1 MWECGWGS
9 GWHGWGMGLMG
20 IIWWVLVVVAAV
32 VVLRWL
38 VPGLRAAAPRPTAG
52 ESALDLLKQR
62 YARGE
67 INGDEFARIKREIE

>member
-1 MWECGWGS
+1 MGIGA
-9 GWHGWGMGLMG
+9 GTAGAVGLMG
-20 IIWWVLVVVAAV
+20 IIGWVLVVVAAV

-38 VPGLRAAAPRPTAG
+38 VPGLRAAAQRPTAG

-67 INGDEFARIKREIE
+67 INGDEFVRIKREIE